1 MDSVLTAL
9 RMTIREHP
17 VRRYDFC
24 RVADGDSG
32 DGLSGLVRHLERAVL
47 EGHEASGS
55 GARSLGEG
63 AEVDPV
69 LCHFGRYVASNV

>member
-47 EGHEASGS
+47 KGHEASGP
-55 GARSLGEG
+55 GARSLRKG
-63 AEVDPV
+63 AEVDFV
-69 LCHFGRYVASNV
+69 LRHFRRYITLNG